1 MGERVAFIQ
10 TNNIQAE
17 SPDAIAAHLH
27 ASASR
32 GSDRLKG
39 PYLHFIVSFDA
50 ADARA
55 GKVPDDVQREI
66 AGKVIERMGLAEH
79 HGAVFGHKDTQN
91 PHMHFLFS
99 RVHPETLRAWDNS
112 KCGARLTEIVR
123 EVARE
128 HGLNVSRSQEHGA
141 ERISE
146 AEYHEARREGR
157 PPFQTFSPEQR
168 AEIRGQTLP
177 AFREATGWADLTER
191 LQAQGLRLGMAGKG
205 SKAALYVYSDTH
217 KAKLS
222 DVFGK
227 EKDIRTG
234 KLAERFGQR
243 FTDYARESGLAAP
256 ERPERAPERPEATR
270 VPRDALD
277 VAGQAH
283 KAAHEHR
290 SAEYRAAIAERD
302 AYRAEVN
309 EARQAAQQ
317 AQASNL
323 EIARLVGIVER
334 AEIEAERSRAEIM
347 GAIAEAYAD
356 PAAAAR
362 AWQEYEAERERAGK
376 LSARAF
382 EPERFG
388 PLRGSYRAWVKNAER
403 RKALAAVER
412 MKKARARFF
421 AERERA
427 ESAKQVLPRTREQAR
442 RVGLL
447 LRGLLA
453 RTGDTQAQD
462 ARLAFLNQKVSLK
475 AAALKDLEASR
486 AAAFFGEPV
495 HKRPASMERQAA
507 QEPEPPR
514 GSILVAHGPAPY
526 QNKEKARDSYF
537 VTVRHN
543 DGKEYTIWGKG
554 LANAI
559 DAAGVKKGDRVTL
572 KVEAQQE
579 VTIKEQQ
586 ADGTEREIKAKRN
599 VWTVQ
604 AEGRDRDRDA
614 ERDDGGRERD
624 RGIGWD
630 D

>member
-66 AGKVIERMGLAEH
+66 AGKVIERMGLAEYQ
-79 HGAVFGHKDTQN
+79 GAIFGHKDTQN

-128 HGLNVSRSQEHGA
+128 HGLNVSRSQEQGA

-243 FTDYARESGLAAP
+243 FTDYARESGLDAP
-256 ERPERAPERPEATR
+256 ERPEKGADHHRALNT
-270 VPRDALD
+270 PRRAQTLTSDD
-277 VAGQAH
+277 Y
-283 KAAHEHR
+283 
-290 SAEYRAAIAERD
+290 SAEYAR
-302 AYRAEVN
+302 
-309 EARQAAQQ
+309 RQAALDAAVRERNVFQ
-317 AQASNL
+317 AQA
-323 EIARLVGIVER
+323 EQQRT
-334 AEIEAERSRAEIM
+334 AEAAAKEASQTVAAFAAKVAELDREANQSRAEFM
-347 GAIAEAYAD
+347 AAVADAYAD
-356 PAAAAR
+356 PTAAR
-362 AWQEYEAERERAGK
+362 RAWEEYEAERQRAGRM
-376 LSARAF
+376 AECAF
-382 EPERFG
+382 KPERFG
-388 PLRGSYRAWVKNAER
+388 TLRGKVRAMVKDAER
-403 RKALAAVER
+403 RKALAAIER
-412 MKKARARFF
+412 MKKARARFI
-421 AERERA
+421 AA
-427 ESAKQVLPRTREQAR
+427 REQAK
-442 RVGLL
+442 V
-447 LRGLLA
+447 A
-453 RTGDTQAQD
+453 RIRIPPAEHKAQEATRTWRDWTNQTGDRQEQER
-462 ARLAFLNQKVSLK
+462 RLAALNENVRQK
-475 AAALKDLEASR
+475 AAAL
-486 AAAFFGEPV
+486 
-495 HKRPASMERQAA
+495 
-507 QEPEPPR
+507 
-514 GSILVAHGPAPY
+514 
-526 QNKEKARDSYF
+526 
-537 VTVRHN
+537 
-543 DGKEYTIWGKG
+543 
-554 LANAI
+554 
-559 DAAGVKKGDRVTL
+559 
-572 KVEAQQE
+572 
-579 VTIKEQQ
+579 
-586 ADGTEREIKAKRN
+586 
-599 VWTVQ
+599 
-604 AEGRDRDRDA
+604 AELTRDRDA
-614 ERDDGGRERD
+614 ERGDGGRERD